1 MYELKGKGKKT
12 KAKEEVKRFVTY
24 KIILHVH
31 CYNFD
36 SILRQKLIIDKGLAI
51 TSISV
56 SF

>member
-12 KAKEEVKRFVTY
+12 KAKEEVKRYVTY
-24 KIILHVH
+24 NIILHVH